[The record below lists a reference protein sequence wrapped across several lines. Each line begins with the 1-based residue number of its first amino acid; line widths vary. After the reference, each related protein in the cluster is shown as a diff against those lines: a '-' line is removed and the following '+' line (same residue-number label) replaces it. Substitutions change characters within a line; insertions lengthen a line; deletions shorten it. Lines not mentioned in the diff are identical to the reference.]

1 MPFDVLY
8 FRNLVPM
15 LDGCCVMGPSCD
27 LMMSSVPIP
36 RPMTADQAMRSDDL
50 YRARWLS
57 LLSVDDLVGEF
68 VATLTAAGVVDN
80 TYFLFTSDHGFR
92 FGQYR

>member
-1 MPFDVLY
+1 MTVTVLC
-8 FRNLVPM
+8 LC
-15 LDGCCVMGPSCD
+15 LCCACAV
-27 LMMSSVPIP
+27 L
-36 RPMTADQAMRSDDL
+36 RSDDL

-68 VATLTAAGVVDN
+68 VSTLTAAGVIEN

>member
-1 MPFDVLY
+1 MTECRVID
-8 FRNLVPM
+8 NSSMTSWVPAI
-15 LDGCCVMGPSCD
+15 PS
-27 LMMSSVPIP
+27 LSPIP
-36 RPMTADQAMRSDDL
+36 IFRPMTADQAMRSDDL